1 MSGNAIALTIVIIMF
16 ALVIAAEA
24 GWEALHITLEIL
36 HMGIESGIPIGPL
49 VWFAVIAGVVVYA
62 GGERKPGT

>member
-1 MSGNAIALTIVIIMF
+1 MF

-24 GWEALHITLEIL
+24 GWEALHIALEIL
-36 HMGIESGIPIGPL
+36 HMGIESGVPIGPL
-49 VWFAVIAGVVVYA
+49 VWVAVIAALVVYA

>member
-1 MSGNAIALTIVIIMF
+1 MF

-24 GWEALHITLEIL
+24 GWEALHIALEIL
-36 HMGIESGIPIGPL
+36 HMGIESGVPIGPL
-49 VWFAVIAGVVVYA
+49 VWFAVIAALVVYA